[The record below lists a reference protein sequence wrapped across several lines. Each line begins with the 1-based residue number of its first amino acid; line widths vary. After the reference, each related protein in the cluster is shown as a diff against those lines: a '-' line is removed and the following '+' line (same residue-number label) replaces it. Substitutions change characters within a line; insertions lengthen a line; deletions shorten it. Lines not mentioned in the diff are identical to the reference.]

1 MGLEGVKVGDEV
13 FHVHGYWNREPI
25 ATMVRITDIGRRS
38 ITTTGCDW
46 SPYKFDK
53 KTGYGNAKTPGRI
66 YRSEAEYVEEKRR
79 GKAWADTHRAILSMT
94 TYQVALSVETIQQVR
109 ALLGLPAWEG

>member
-13 FHVHGYWNREPI
+13 FHVESRWGRTTT
-25 ATMVRITDIGRRS
+25 AVVAITDIGRRS

-46 SPYKFDK
+46 SPYKFHK
-53 KTGYGNAKTPGRI
+53 KTGYGTAKTPGRI
-66 YRSEAEYVEEKRR
+66 YRSESEYVEEQRR
-79 GKAWADTHRAILSMT
+79 RRAWVDTHRAISSMT
-94 TYQVALSVETIQQVR
+94 TYQDALSLDTIQQVR